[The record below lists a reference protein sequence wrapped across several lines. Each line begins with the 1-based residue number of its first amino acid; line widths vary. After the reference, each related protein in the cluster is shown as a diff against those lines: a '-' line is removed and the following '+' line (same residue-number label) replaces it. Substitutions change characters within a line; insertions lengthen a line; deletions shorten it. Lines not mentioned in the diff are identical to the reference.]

1 MWYFYVEEVRDDTE
15 GIKAAEVSVAA
26 RKKKSAVFQEIIL
39 VEQKREGEEGGE
51 RLPNSSCLLKVPTF
65 VCPHKKWKPN

>member
-1 MWYFYVEEVRDDTE
+1 MWKKLAMIQR
-15 GIKAAEVSVAA
+15 GSRLQKSVWQPG
-26 RKKKSAVFQEIIL
+26 KKSAVFQEIIL

-65 VCPHKKWKPN
+65 VRPHKK